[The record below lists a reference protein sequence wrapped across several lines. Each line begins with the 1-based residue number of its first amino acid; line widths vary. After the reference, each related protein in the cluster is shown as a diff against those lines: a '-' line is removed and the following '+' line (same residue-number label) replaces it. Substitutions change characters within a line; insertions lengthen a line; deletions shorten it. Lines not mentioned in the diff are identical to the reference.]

1 MNEPKITNE
10 HIRFFIDD
18 FVDRISRTYNE
29 NILDIVNETPAG
41 IVNYNN
47 ILLLKKAQKYVRH
60 TDLIFSKSICGLFA
74 SLFRDKGLFTR
85 TPQDSWGKCVYV
97 KETGEFY
104 HFIPLEKF
112 AGFPKV
118 PWFSGVK
125 EVNEKHYYV
134 VLVEKDSKGMALVQ
148 KGNDAC
154 ENNSRFSVIEDFVC
168 SEFGRQ
174 TWIEL
179 ASAFHQIEKT
189 SRQFQWFDLAEVCSD
204 YNKTT
209 FIKECESILLN
220 KQYHLDIPEAHFR
233 IIKDNFDKDR
243 YRLLLSDEDFA
254 KSFFT
259 SEWLFQKQ
267 MKNDNLDKTYIV
279 AGYFKSIEQ
288 LLAYCI
294 KTVSSDGYIDI
305 FNGRNVS
312 VSSTDFAKATL
323 GNMQHYIGDL
333 NNRKIFDSRL
343 SNRSIV
349 LLNRQLAQWIKE
361 ERNGFF
367 HKDNISDIGFVDR
380 IRDATYNMYLLILGS
395 LAVQSGR

>member
-60 TDLIFSKSICGLFA
+60 TDLIFSKAICALFS
-74 SLFRDKGLFTR
+74 SLFRDKWLFVR
-85 TPQDSWGKCVYV
+85 TPQDSWGKCIYI
-97 KETGEFY
+97 KETGDYY

-118 PWFSGVK
+118 PWFNGIM
-125 EVNEKHYYV
+125 EVNEKHTYV
-134 VLVEKDSKGMALVQ
+134 VLVKKDSKGMALVQ

-154 ENNSRFSVIEDFVC
+154 VNKCHFTLIEDFVS
-168 SEFGRQ
+168 SEFGSQ

-179 ASAFHQIEKT
+179 EFAFHQIEKM

-204 YNKTT
+204 CNKTV
-209 FIKECESILLN
+209 FNKECEKVLLN

-233 IIKDNFDKDR
+233 IVLDNFRNDR
-243 YRLLLSDEDFA
+243 YCLLLSNEDFA
-254 KSFFT
+254 KSYFT

-267 MKNDNLDKTYIV
+267 MKNDYLDKTYIV

-294 KTVSSDGYIDI
+294 RLVSGDSLIDIYSGRRVAVSSA
-305 FNGRNVS
+305 
-312 VSSTDFAKATL
+312 DFAKATL
-323 GNMQHYIGDL
+323 GNMQHFIGDL
-333 NNRKIFDSRL
+333 SNRELFDSRL
-343 SNRSIV
+343 SNRTIV
-349 LLNRQLAQWIKE
+349 LLNKQLAQWIKQ
-361 ERNGFF
+361 ERNGYF
-367 HKDNISDIGFVDR
+367 HRDNIVDAEFIDK

-395 LAVQSGR
+395 LDVRLGS